1 MLCGVAGQ
9 LIPVNAGFYL
19 PEPTGLSTRAML
31 RDLFTRPFRLGAAEE
46 LCGIVIAEP
55 LDLSGVMLPNLDLTG
70 AVFKVPASFRGA
82 TFQGLAWLR
91 NVTFEAP
98 ADFSEASFAGDARFD
113 GARFQAAARFSSTR
127 FDGVPCF
134 DGAQFAA
141 AAFMDRMICSGSL
154 SLARARFHG
163 PVCLRNTAC
172 YGGLWCEGAQFFS
185 SVDTRG
191 LEIHGRNLTAGT
203 KLEQKVPPASV

>member
-1 MLCGVAGQ
+1 MHGFSQGFFELALGQNPRPQTVAISGADAEFSK
-9 LIPVNAGFYL
+9 V
-19 PEPTGLSTRAML
+19 ST
-31 RDLFTRPFRLGAAEE
+31 
-46 LCGIVIAEP
+46 
-55 LDLSGVMLPNLDLTG
+55 
-70 AVFKVPASFRGA
+70 
-82 TFQGLAWLR
+82 
-91 NVTFEAP
+91 
-98 ADFSEASFAGDARFD
+98 
-113 GARFQAAARFSSTR
+113 
-127 FDGVPCF
+127 